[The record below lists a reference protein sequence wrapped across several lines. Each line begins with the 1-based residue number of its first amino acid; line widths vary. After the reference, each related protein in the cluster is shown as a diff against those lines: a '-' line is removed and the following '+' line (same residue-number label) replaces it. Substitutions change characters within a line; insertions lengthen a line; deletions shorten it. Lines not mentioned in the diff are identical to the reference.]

1 MRTTLSI
8 SDELLAAAK
17 RRARERGL
25 TLGQVVDAALQRELS
40 ETAASAQAPA
50 IPVFH
55 GGTGPRPGV
64 DLTSNRAL
72 LELLDEGVEL
82 DARR

>member
-17 RRARERGL
+17 RRARG
-25 TLGQVVDAALQRELS
+25 TGQSLGSVIDAALRREL
-40 ETAASAQAPA
+40 TASNQAGDRPEV
-50 IPVFH
+50 PVFR
-55 GGTGPRPGV
+55 GGSGPRPGV

-72 LELLDEGVEL
+72 HELLDESLPLES
-82 DARR
+82 RR

>member
-1 MRTTLSI
+1 MRTTLAI
-8 SDELLAAAK
+8 SDELLDAAK

-25 TLGQVVDAALQRELS
+25 TLGQVVDAALQRELNES
-40 ETAASAQAPA
+40 PAPQSAPE
-50 IPVFH
+50 IPVFR

-82 DARR
+82 DKRR